1 MSQIFFDTIDNDQYD
16 FMTEWNTAVMDKWVA
31 ENIGLSRC
39 KDEAELFET
48 KWFDYR
54 DMHPLMAT
62 CLFTEAY
69 KRQYSNIMLTHGR
82 EHFETAP
89 FTTGLKRLPYQEL

>member
-54 DMHPLMAT
+54 DMHPLIVPVFLRRHT
-62 CLFTEAY
+62 NVSTQISC
-69 KRQYSNIMLTHGR
+69 
-82 EHFETAP
+82 
-89 FTTGLKRLPYQEL
+89 